1 MLEETAKEIGGPPGR
16 DRVPEPKGQELWL
29 AAKGST
35 QARRMKAALGLRWAQ
50 EKSLGALVKVAA
62 DDYQG

>member
-16 DRVPEPKGQELWL
+16 DRVPEPKGQEMWL

-35 QARRMKAALGLRWAQ
+35 QARRMKAALGLR
-50 EKSLGALVKVAA
+50 
-62 DDYQG
+62 